1 MEIYLIALI
10 ILGALTFFNLVVGV
24 SNDAVNFL
32 NSSFGSRVASR
43 QVIMIVASLG
53 MLVGVT
59 FSSGMMEVARKGLFN
74 PSLLTMPDLMI
85 IFFSVMLTNVFLLD
99 FFNTFGLPTSTT
111 VSIVFELLGAAVA
124 VSLIKVVRLGDSVTA
139 LGRYINSA
147 TALVIIAGILL
158 SVVVAFF
165 FGAVSQ
171 FFSRLIF
178 TFDYDK
184 RVKRYGAVWGGI
196 ALVSIVYFILIK
208 GAKGASFLTQGDLEW
223 IKTHSMFI
231 ILVCFVVCAAVLQIM
246 MAVFKVNILKVI
258 ILVGTFALA
267 LAFAANDLVNFI
279 GVPLAG
285 VAAYQTAAVAD
296 NPLGGAMTALQ
307 GTVKTNTLAL
317 LLAGMVMVVTLWF
330 SKKAH
335 TVMQTSLNLSRQ
347 EEGFEHFESS
357 RLSRSIVRMGSSF
370 ADSIAKVL
378 PQTWR
383 RFVNTRIDPAA
394 FLHLRERGEQET
406 SFDLIRAAV
415 NLMIASAVISVG
427 TSLKLPLSTT
437 YVTFM
442 VAMGSSFADR
452 AWDRDSAVYRISGVL
467 TVIGGWFVT
476 ALMAFTISGIFAA
489 LIYFGGSLAA
499 LVLMVILAVLVIRN
513 AKVFRSQENSARAIE
528 VFNLKKIK
536 DAHAAAQIT
545 FEHAGLFLEK
555 VSHTL
560 ENSCDSLFRQDR
572 KGLRVVRRHS
582 KEIQNWSNII
592 IANIFKVLRLKDRG
606 DIKTT
611 RDYYNTIEALQEIA
625 EAERDL
631 VLRSYSHV
639 SNNHKGL
646 LDVQID
652 ELDQIKHI
660 MVDILNQSARAL
672 RDGRCGDLEKLRRAK
687 EDLDHLMHRLDGVQI
702 SRIQNNSS
710 KTRLSI
716 LFYAIIRDAEKMVGA
731 TLHLLDIF
739 HDTLENGLNAEE
751 SGTQIS

>member
-10 ILGALTFFNLVVGV
+10 ILGVLTVFNLAVGV

-32 NSSFGSRVASR
+32 NSPFGSRVASKR
-43 QVIMIVASLG
+43 TIMVVASVG

-59 FSSGMMEVARKGLFN
+59 FASGMMEVARKGIFN
-74 PSLLTMPDLMI
+74 PSLLTMPDLMV

-124 VSLIKVVRLGDSVTA
+124 VAVIKVVRQGDGLAELGK
-139 LGRYINSA
+139 YINSA

-158 SVVVAFF
+158 SVVIAFF
-165 FGAVSQ
+165 FGALSQ
-171 FFSRLIF
+171 FFTRLIF
-178 TFDYDK
+178 TFDYEK
-184 RVKRYGAVWGGI
+184 RLKRYGSIWGGL

-208 GAKGASFLTQGDLEW
+208 GAKGASFLSKQNLDW
-223 IKTHSMFI
+223 IKDHSMI
-231 ILVCFVVCAAVLQIM
+231 IMLVCFVVCALILQVL
-246 MAVFKVNILKVI
+246 MAFFRVNILKVI

-285 VAAYQTAAVAD
+285 VDAYQNAVALT
-296 NPLGGAMTALQ
+296 NPMGGLMTALQ
-307 GTVKTNTLAL
+307 GSVKTNTLAL
-317 LLAGMVMVVTLWF
+317 LLAGIIMVITLWV
-330 SKKAH
+330 SRKAKA
-335 TVMQTSLNLSRQ
+335 VMQTELNLTRQ
-347 EEGFEHFESS
+347 EEGFESFESS
-357 RLSRSIVRMGSSF
+357 RLSRSIVRMG
-370 ADSIAKVL
+370 AVLIDSIAKVV
-378 PQTWR
+378 PQKWR
-383 RFVNTRIDPAA
+383 KGVNSRIDPAV
-394 FLHLRERGEQET
+394 FLSLRERSEHET

-489 LIYFGGSLAA
+489 LIFFGRSLAA
-499 LVLMVILAVLVIRN
+499 IALMLLLATLFVRN
-513 AKVFRSQENSARAIE
+513 AKIFRHHESKNRAIE

-536 DAHAAAQIT
+536 DARAAARTT
-545 FEHAGLFLEK
+545 FEHTGVFLEK
-555 VSHTL
+555 VANTL
-560 ENSCDSLFRQDR
+560 EGSCEALFCNDRRRLRQ
-572 KGLRVVRRHS
+572 VRRHS
-582 KEIQNWSNII
+582 KEIQNWSDIL

-606 DIKTT
+606 DLKTT

-631 VLRSYSHV
+631 VIRAYSHI

-646 LDVQID
+646 LAVQID
-652 ELDQIKHI
+652 ELKEIKNV
-660 MVDILNQSARAL
+660 MVSILSQSAQTLMA
-672 RDGRCGDLEKLRRAK
+672 GRCGDLENLRKARA
-687 EDLDHLMHRLDGVQI
+687 DLDVHMHGLDGVQI

-716 LFYAIIRDAEKMVGA
+716 LFYAIIRDAEKVVGA

-739 HDTLENGLNAEE
+739 HDTLENSLEE
-751 SGTQIS
+751 EKVQLENR

>member
-1 MEIYLIALI
+1 MEIYLIALLL
-10 ILGALTFFNLVVGV
+10 LGALTIFNLAVGV

-43 QVIMIVASLG
+43 RVIMIVASLG
-53 MLVGVT
+53 ILVGVT

-74 PSLLTMPDLMI
+74 PSLLTMPDLMV

-124 VSLIKVVRLGDSVTA
+124 VSLIKVIRQGDSLA
-139 LGRYINSA
+139 ELGRYINSA

-158 SVVVAFF
+158 SIAIAFF
-165 FGAVSQ
+165 FGAISQ

-178 TFDYDK
+178 TFDYD
-184 RVKRYGAVWGGI
+184 RRLKRYGALWGGL

-208 GAKGASFLTQGDLEW
+208 GAKGASFLSKQDLDW
-223 IKTHSMFI
+223 IMSHSMLI
-231 ILVCFVVCAAVLQIM
+231 MLISFVVCAFVLQLLM
-246 MAVFKVNILKVI
+246 TFFKVNILKLI
-258 ILVGTFALA
+258 ILIGTFALA

-285 VAAYQTAAVAD
+285 VDAYQNAAASQ
-296 NPLGGAMTALQ
+296 NPLGGMMTALS
-307 GTVKTNTLAL
+307 GTVRTNTLAL
-317 LLAGMVMVVTLWF
+317 LVAGVIMVVTLWF
-330 SKKAH
+330 SRKARA
-335 TVMQTSLNLSRQ
+335 VMQTELNLTRQ

-357 RLSRSIVRMGSSF
+357 RLSRSIVRMGS
-370 ADSIAKVL
+370 ALTDAIANSMPKS
-378 PQTWR
+378 WR
-383 RFVNTRIDPAA
+383 KYVNSRIDPSV
-394 FLHLRERGEQET
+394 FQSQRERSEHET
-406 SFDLIRAAV
+406 SFDLIRASV
-415 NLMIASAVISVG
+415 NLMIASAVISIG
-427 TSLKLPLSTT
+427 TSMKLPLSTT

-489 LIYFGGSLAA
+489 LIFFGGTLSALA
-499 LVLMVILAVLVIRN
+499 LMLLLTILIVRN
-513 AKVFRSQENSARAIE
+513 ARVFRHQENKSKAIE

-536 DAHAAAQIT
+536 DARAAARTT
-545 FEHAGLFLEK
+545 FEHTGLFLEK
-555 VSHTL
+555 VAQTIDG
-560 ENSCDSLFRQDR
+560 SCEALFCQDR
-572 KGLRVVRRHS
+572 RGLKQVRRHS

-606 DIKTT
+606 DMKTT

-646 LDVQID
+646 LSVQVD
-652 ELDQIKHI
+652 ELKEVKNI
-660 MVDILNQSARAL
+660 MVSVLSQSAQAL
-672 RDGRCGDLEKLRRAK
+672 KAGRCGDLECLRQARK
-687 EDLDHLMHRLDGVQI
+687 DLEKHMHRLDGVQI
-702 SRIQNNSS
+702 ARIQNNSS

-739 HDTLENGLNAEE
+739 HDTLEISLEE
-751 SGTQIS
+751 RKALQEKD